1 MLICLNLSG
10 WYATS
15 VLKWIKNKK
24 PHQLLIII
32 FLVPIF
38 FFLFLTS
45 YFNILTIFLFN
56 TAVMSFYIKVPN
68 VIAQFVVA
76 AVTWYFHSIECA
88 VNAKG
93 DDDSLQDILRLLTLW
108 YNHGSTA
115 SSNGST
121 EFRFY
126 FLNIIILVSCNFL
139 LTKQNFFLA
148 LHVNL
153 F

>member
-15 VLKWIKNKK
+15 VLKWIKKK
-24 PHQLLIII
+24 KTTST
-32 FLVPIF
+32 FNNNFFGTNF

-115 SSNGST
+115 KVQMA
-121 EFRFY
+121 
-126 FLNIIILVSCNFL
+126 L
-139 LTKQNFFLA
+139 QNFVFIFWILLFWFLA
-148 LHVNL
+148 ISC
-153 F
+153 

>member
-15 VLKWIKNKK
+15 VLKWIKKK
-24 PHQLLIII
+24 KTTST
-32 FLVPIF
+32 FNNNFFGTNF

-45 YFNILTIFLFN
+45 SFNILTIFLFN

-93 DDDSLQDILRLLTLW
+93 VDDSLQDILRLLTLW

-115 SSNGST
+115 KVQMA
-121 EFRFY
+121 
-126 FLNIIILVSCNFL
+126 L
-139 LTKQNFFLA
+139 QNFVFIFWILLFWFLA
-148 LHVNL
+148 ISC
-153 F
+153 

>member
-15 VLKWIKNKK
+15 VLKWKKKKK

-32 FLVPIF
+32 FLVLIF

-45 YFNILTIFLFN
+45 SFNILTIFLFN

-68 VIAQFVVA
+68 VTAQFVVA

-88 VNAKG
+88 ANAKG
-93 DDDSLQDILRLLTLW
+93 VDDSLQDLLRLLTLW

-115 SSNGST
+115 KVQMA
-121 EFRFY
+121 
-126 FLNIIILVSCNFL
+126 L
-139 LTKQNFFLA
+139 QNFVFIFWILLFWFLA
-148 LHVNL
+148 ISC
-153 F
+153 